1 MGACGKLP
9 AAQAAEV
16 SGRRGR
22 GCPKLVPASSSPFWK
37 ALDSS
42 WRFCPF
48 LLSGSRRFRSR
59 AGLSQSQAV
68 APHGN
73 RCREKQKPPA
83 CEGTKSSSGNSGT
96 PTSRPARLGGRGG
109 SPGDTD
115 SPLHWNS
122 PRLQIRVSSCPII
135 PASELDG
142 ILHYEN
148 SNASDVPGKTR
159 TMTSVCKNVNK
170 IMSMQVFILCSGKTP
185 KKTQQKV

>member
-1 MGACGKLP
+1 MGVCGKLP

-22 GCPKLVPASSSPFWK
+22 GCPKLVPASSSQFQP
-37 ALDSS
+37 
-42 WRFCPF
+42 
-48 LLSGSRRFRSR
+48 LLEGSRQFLKVLSVSSVWFQKVPQQGR

-115 SPLHWNS
+115 SPLH
-122 PRLQIRVSSCPII
+122 
-135 PASELDG
+135 
-142 ILHYEN
+142 
-148 SNASDVPGKTR
+148 
-159 TMTSVCKNVNK
+159 
-170 IMSMQVFILCSGKTP
+170 
-185 KKTQQKV
+185 